1 MSGKPALCL
10 LTVYAVLCVVLSM
23 PDSVEEMCSEVPR
36 LDRLLK
42 DINDISESGAR
53 YTEMPQVRRAW
64 TVFHLFIFIS
74 PLFNQV
80 G

>member
-1 MSGKPALCL
+1 
-10 LTVYAVLCVVLSM
+10 M

-64 TVFHLFIFIS
+64 TVVITTSVHITRELFI
-74 PLFNQV
+74 
-80 G
+80 